1 MHSES
6 RCSLANSALRKG
18 PFQLQSLGA
27 FNRTTTGTLMKLKLS
42 LLAAAA
48 ALSFN
53 ANATTVDWGT
63 HGVLQTGA
71 STTPVGSFADIYLF
85 SLSSAM
91 ALNSSAVANNLGSVL
106 GLSGGTVTLFA
117 DVPGPDFTVGS
128 YAFSA
133 ATGALT
139 HSFGNLLAGSYYYVV
154 SGLGTGTLGG
164 FYALASAPV
173 AAVSVVPEPSA
184 LALMLAGLGIV
195 GLKGQRRLSPKS

>member
-1 MHSES
+1 M
-6 RCSLANSALRKG
+6 K
-18 PFQLQSLGA
+18 
-27 FNRTTTGTLMKLKLS
+27 RTLS

-53 ANATTVDWGT
+53 ANATSVDWGT

-71 STTPVGSFADIYLF
+71 ALTPVGSFADIYLF
-85 SLSSAM
+85 SLNSAM

-117 DVPGPDFTVGS
+117 DVPGPDWAVGS

-139 HSFGNLLAGSYYYVV
+139 HSFGSLLAGSYYYVV

-164 FYALASAPV
+164 FYALASAPT

-195 GLKGQRRLSPKS
+195 SLKGQRRLRPKP